1 MKFLVVVALLAA
13 CGARQHPRD
22 TTGAIVGLVRDRDSG
37 DSIAKA
43 EIRVRGEGASRTVTS
58 NDDGMYDVDHLR
70 PGRYDIVA
78 TFAGQ
83 PIEISKVVVKAGV
96 ATAVDLV
103 FTLGRPDPIKV
114 DWQNLGAVAIERY
127 HPKHLTD
134 SVAIIEGTVN
144 DFETKQRVAGAV
156 VTAVGAD
163 ASTAQQTV
171 TDDRGRFKFDPVT
184 PGIYAVSAY
193 YSVSGR
199 GQIEVLRSNITVAG
213 KEAVVVPLWIELTR

>member
-1 MKFLVVVALLAA
+1 MKLLVVVALLAA
-13 CGARQHPRD
+13 CGARQQPRD

-43 EIRVRGEGASRTVTS
+43 EIRVRGEGASRAVIS

-70 PGRYDIVA
+70 PGHYDIIA

-83 PIEISKVVVKAGV
+83 PIEISRVAVKPGV

-114 DWQNLGAVAIERY
+114 DWQNLAAVAIERY
-127 HPKHLTD
+127 HPKHLTE
-134 SVAIIEGTVN
+134 SVAMIEGTVN
-144 DFETKQRVAGAV
+144 DSETKQRVAGAV
-156 VTAVGAD
+156 VTAVGTD
-163 ASTAQQTV
+163 AATAQQTV
-171 TDDRGRFKFDPVT
+171 TDDRGRFKFEHVT
-184 PGIYAVSAY
+184 PGVYAVSAY

-199 GQIEVLRSNITVAG
+199 GQIEVLRSNIAVAG